1 MEAIFMSLASAF
13 PSLFEPANVAALIIG
28 VLGGTIL
35 GVLPGLTPT
44 MAVAIMVPFTFGMP
58 AKAGL
63 ILLGGLYCSSVFSG
77 AITAILVNIPGSPA
91 NVATVFDG
99 YPMALAGKG
108 KQAIYYASFAS
119 MIGGIVG
126 MLVLLF
132 FAPPLAKVS
141 LLFGPAE
148 TFWVAMFGVSI
159 IASLAVGNML
169 KGLISGTLGLCL
181 SLIGMDDV
189 TGAFRFTFGLQPLL
203 AGIPIVAGL
212 IGIFALSQ
220 LLGRFEDC
228 FRSPEKMGAIVK
240 AEEGSLWGTFM
251 DTLRRTRALVIGSVV
266 GTIVG
271 IIPGAGGQVAALSAY
286 NEVKRWSSDEER
298 ATFGK
303 GNPNGIV
310 AAESA
315 NNAMC
320 GGSLVPLFTLG
331 IPGSPTAA
339 VLLGGLLIH
348 GLYPGHR
355 LYAEHGDIVHTFLLA
370 MLVAQVAMAF
380 TGIALAKYLARVAK
394 VPQNYLGP
402 SILVLCVIGSFATQN
417 SMGDVYIMGVLGVLM
432 YIGLKVGFSPA
443 ALVLGHILGGIAEN
457 GLSLGVRIAEAK
469 GETLLVHF
477 FTRPISVVLIA
488 ITLGSILIAA
498 WLERKQ
504 NIGAATLTGSRPRL
518 FCMPSSLAGL
528 TMRQCNAIAALVI
541 MTLAAALFIG
551 AGMLSSEAG
560 LFPKA
565 LAVTLAIL
573 AACLFAV
580 TAAGQGS
587 PEESKT
593 PFAAFP
599 GRQMFMSVTVFVL
612 YVVLVAW
619 LGFYSSTFLFM
630 ITLPT
635 LLLSSEQRKTKALWI
650 LLVAALFTIFLYLTF
665 ATLLMVPTPKGL
677 LL

>member
-13 PSLFEPANVAALIIG
+13 PSLFEPANIAALLLG
-28 VLGGTIL
+28 VLGGTL
-35 GVLPGLTPT
+35 MGVLPGLTPT
-44 MAVAIMVPFTFGMP
+44 MGVAIMVPFTFGMS

-99 YPMALAGKG
+99 YPMAQAGKG
-108 KQAIYYASFAS
+108 KQAIYYATSAS
-119 MIGGIVG
+119 MVGGIFG
-126 MLVLLF
+126 MMVLLF
-132 FAPPLAKVS
+132 FAPPLAQLS

-148 TFWVAMFGVSI
+148 VFWVAMFGVSI
-159 IASLAVGNML
+159 IASLSVGSML
-169 KGLISGTLGLCL
+169 KGLISGALGLCL
-181 SLIGMDDV
+181 SLIGMDSV
-189 TGAFRFTFGLQPLL
+189 TGAFRFTFGLHPLL

-220 LLGRFEDC
+220 LLNRFEDC
-228 FRSPEKMGAIVK
+228 FRNPESLISIVK
-240 AEEGSLWGTFM
+240 TEEDSLWDTLM
-251 DTLRRTRALVIGSVV
+251 RTLRRTKALAIGSMV

-286 NEVKRWSSDEER
+286 NEAKRWASDAER

-303 GNPNGIV
+303 GNPDGII

-355 LYAEHGDIVHTFLLA
+355 LYTEHSDIVYTFLLA
-370 MLVAQVAMAF
+370 MLVAQVAMF
-380 TGIALAKYLARVAK
+380 ITGVGLAPYLARVAK

-417 SMGDVYIMGVLGVLM
+417 SMGDVYIMGVLGVLTYM
-432 YIGLKVGFSPA
+432 AIKIGFSPA

-457 GLSLGVRIAEAK
+457 GLLLGARIAKAK
-469 GETLLVHF
+469 GGLLAYF
-477 FTRPISVVLIA
+477 FTQPICIVLIA
-488 ITLGSILIAA
+488 ITAGSILIAA
-498 WLERKQ
+498 WLERRQ
-504 NIGAATLTGSRPRL
+504 NAAATALAGERPPL
-518 FCMPSSLAGL
+518 FRAPASLAEL
-528 TMRQCNAIAALVI
+528 NMRQCNGIAASAV
-541 MTLAAALFIG
+541 MALAVALFTG
-551 AGMLSSEAG
+551 AGMLDSEAA
-560 LFPKA
+560 LFPQT
-565 LAVTLAIL
+565 LAVALAIL
-573 AACLFAV
+573 ALCLFAATV
-580 TAAGQGS
+580 AGKGS
-587 PEESKT
+587 PLETKT

-599 GRQMFMSVTVFVL
+599 GRQMLMSVTVFVL
-612 YVVLVAW
+612 YVLLAGW

-630 ITLPT
+630 LALPA
-635 LLLSSEQRKTKALWI
+635 LLLNPEQRKTRAPWV
-650 LLVAALFTIFLYLTF
+650 LLIAALFTGVLYLIF
-665 ATLLMVPTPKGL
+665 AALLMVPTPRGL
-677 LL
+677 FL

>member
-1 MEAIFMSLASAF
+1 MEAILMSLASAF
-13 PSLFEPANVAALIIG
+13 PALFEPANIAALLLG
-28 VLGGTIL
+28 VLGGTFL

-44 MAVAIMVPFTFGMP
+44 MAVAIMVPFTFGMS

-99 YPMALAGKG
+99 YPMAQAGKG

-119 MIGGIVG
+119 MLGGIVG

-132 FAPPLAKVS
+132 FAPPLAQVS

-148 TFWVAMFGVSI
+148 TFWVALFGVSI

-203 AGIPIVAGL
+203 AGIPIVAAL

-220 LLGRFEDC
+220 LLSRFEDC
-228 FRSPEKMGAIVK
+228 FRSPESMVTIAK
-240 AEEGSLWGTFM
+240 AEEGSLWASFM

-355 LYAEHGDIVHTFLLA
+355 LYSEHGDIVYTFLLA

-380 TGIALAKYLARVAK
+380 AGIALAPYLARVAR

-417 SMGDVYIMGVLGVLM
+417 SMGDVYIMGTLGILM
-432 YIGLKVGFSPA
+432 YLGIKVGFSPA
-443 ALVLGHILGGIAEN
+443 
-457 GLSLGVRIAEAK
+457 
-469 GETLLVHF
+469 
-477 FTRPISVVLIA
+477 
-488 ITLGSILIAA
+488 
-498 WLERKQ
+498 
-504 NIGAATLTGSRPRL
+504 
-518 FCMPSSLAGL
+518 
-528 TMRQCNAIAALVI
+528 
-541 MTLAAALFIG
+541 
-551 AGMLSSEAG
+551 
-560 LFPKA
+560 
-565 LAVTLAIL
+565 
-573 AACLFAV
+573 
-580 TAAGQGS
+580 
-587 PEESKT
+587 
-593 PFAAFP
+593 
-599 GRQMFMSVTVFVL
+599 
-612 YVVLVAW
+612 
-619 LGFYSSTFLFM
+619 
-630 ITLPT
+630 
-635 LLLSSEQRKTKALWI
+635 
-650 LLVAALFTIFLYLTF
+650 
-665 ATLLMVPTPKGL
+665 
-677 LL
+677 